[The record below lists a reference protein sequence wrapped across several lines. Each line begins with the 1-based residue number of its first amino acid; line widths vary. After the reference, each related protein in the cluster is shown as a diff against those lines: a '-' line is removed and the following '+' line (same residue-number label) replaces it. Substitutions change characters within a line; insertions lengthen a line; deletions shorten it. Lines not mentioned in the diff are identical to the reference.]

1 MECSFNSPSG
11 PLTKSLGWKTICE
24 LVDEEPKLMVYK
36 SVNGLA
42 PQYLHNLFIR
52 NSFCS
57 GGSWGN
63 SLVGLVMAPLKATFF
78 CVSRARD
85 RKIYIREVVG
95 VINFRKK

>member
-1 MECSFNSPSG
+1 MHYSDDQSPQMFKV
-11 PLTKSLGWKTICE
+11 PMTVEQML
-24 LVDEEPKLMVYK
+24 
-36 SVNGLA
+36 SVMN
-42 PQYLHNLFIR
+42 
-52 NSFCS
+52 S

-85 RKIYIREVVG
+85 RTIYIREIVG

>member
-1 MECSFNSPSG
+1 MYVSYMKSFDFQMK
-11 PLTKSLGWKTICE
+11 LT
-24 LVDEEPKLMVYK
+24 
-36 SVNGLA
+36 
-42 PQYLHNLFIR
+42 F
-52 NSFCS
+52 S

-85 RKIYIREVVG
+85 RTIYIREIVG

>member
-52 NSFCS
+52 NSFC
-57 GGSWGN
+57 N
-63 SLVGLVMAPLKATFF
+63 SYSLRNTATDLKIPKKASNNWPKIVH
-78 CVSRARD
+78 VSRC
-85 RKIYIREVVG
+85 ETLE
-95 VINFRKK
+95 